1 MKKFLQLCLL
11 CLLWL
16 VLTAQGKFE
25 VSSFTP
31 KSQQI
36 EPTPEGLA
44 IVGAILSFVIILIIY
59 RNKLRKKFE
68 EQLRQNY
75 NRHLKVAPSQ
85 SFRPHLTN
93 SKWIAPRTW

>member
-1 MKKFLQLCLL
+1 MKKFLQSCLL

-25 VSSFTP
+25 ISSFTP

-36 EPTPEGLA
+36 DPTPEGLA
-44 IVGAILSFVIILIIY
+44 IAGAILSFVIILIIY

-75 NRHLKVAPSQ
+75 NRHYAE
-85 SFRPHLTN
+85 R
-93 SKWIAPRTW
+93 

>member
-44 IVGAILSFVIILIIY
+44 IIGAIISFVVILMIY

-68 EQLRQNY
+68 DKLRKN
-75 NRHLKVAPSQ
+75 
-85 SFRPHLTN
+85 
-93 SKWIAPRTW
+93 